1 LQAVTLVLLYLNFLI
16 TLLFLIGINME
27 KLNRITINPEIM
39 GGKPCIRGLRVTV
52 GTIVG
57 LIAAGN
63 NVEQV
68 LKLYPYLEAEDIQQA
83 LNYAAWRVEEKEIP
97 FDFK

>member
-1 LQAVTLVLLYLNFLI
+1 
-16 TLLFLIGINME
+16 MK
-27 KLNRITINPEIM
+27 KLDRITINPATM

-57 LIAAGN
+57 LIAEGHKN
-63 NVEQV
+63 QDI
-68 LKLYPYLEAEDIQQA
+68 LKLYPYLEEEDLQQA
-83 LNYAAWRVEEKEIP
+83 LTYAAWRVEEKDLP